1 MRKLILLIFLLL
13 IMISSNGFTNN
24 IVIKD
29 DIPIKIGG
37 DNYFPPFEYVD
48 SNGNYKGF
56 NVDITRA
63 VALETGMD
71 IEFVPMTWHEVST
84 ALISGDIDVAQGMK
98 YSKKREKTYMF
109 SHPYVETS
117 LTIFVNK
124 NSATI
129 ISLEDLKNKKV
140 AIQQND
146 IANSLVESW
155 MNVTVIETEN
165 QTEALELLVNDEVD
179 AYLGNRLVGL
189 YSIQNQGYQNLV
201 KMTGGLINAEN
212 YGFAM
217 NKKNIELMNEFNE
230 GLEIIKR
237 NGTYDKIYSKWFG
250 DEVKPP
256 IAYFKSIMLISGI
269 LVIAIGLIFIFIV
282 RLNLHLKKEVDK
294 QTADLKSE
302 TLYKAQIIDSIFS
315 GLITLNKGLII
326 KSVNKKAVEILHID
340 LNETLDRSLVELN
353 TVPFLEENLFSDIS
367 SSCNAIIDIEKH
379 CRIHGNERII
389 EYNLYPLLS
398 NSNTLEGWT
407 VTFRDVTFARQILRK
422 AMRNDKLES
431 LGRLTAGLAHE
442 IRNPLASIRTYLD
455 ILPEKY
461 DDERYRVMI
470 SKDVPQVIDKLN
482 ESINSLLEFAKPRD
496 SYPILFELS
505 EAIEASCKLLEKEF
519 EKDKIKVISTLSYD
533 DYVYIDKQHLQ
544 QVIFNLMINAIDA
557 VKEEDNALI
566 EIESFVEGEF
576 SSFII
581 TNNGD
586 KIPDEELEII
596 FEPFYTT
603 KSHGTGLGLSISHQ
617 LINQNGGDI
626 KVTTNS
632 SIGSSFK
639 VILPYAKK

>member
-217 NKKNIELMNEFNE
+217 NKK
-230 GLEIIKR
+230 
-237 NGTYDKIYSKWFG
+237 
-250 DEVKPP
+250 
-256 IAYFKSIMLISGI
+256 I
-269 LVIAIGLIFIFIV
+269 L
-282 RLNLHLKKEVDK
+282 
-294 QTADLKSE
+294 
-302 TLYKAQIIDSIFS
+302 
-315 GLITLNKGLII
+315 
-326 KSVNKKAVEILHID
+326 
-340 LNETLDRSLVELN
+340 
-353 TVPFLEENLFSDIS
+353 
-367 SSCNAIIDIEKH
+367 
-379 CRIHGNERII
+379 
-389 EYNLYPLLS
+389 
-398 NSNTLEGWT
+398 NS
-407 VTFRDVTFARQILRK
+407 
-422 AMRNDKLES
+422 
-431 LGRLTAGLAHE
+431 
-442 IRNPLASIRTYLD
+442 
-455 ILPEKY
+455 
-461 DDERYRVMI
+461 
-470 SKDVPQVIDKLN
+470 
-482 ESINSLLEFAKPRD
+482 
-496 SYPILFELS
+496 
-505 EAIEASCKLLEKEF
+505 
-519 EKDKIKVISTLSYD
+519 
-533 DYVYIDKQHLQ
+533 
-544 QVIFNLMINAIDA
+544 
-557 VKEEDNALI
+557 
-566 EIESFVEGEF
+566 
-576 SSFII
+576 
-581 TNNGD
+581 
-586 KIPDEELEII
+586 
-596 FEPFYTT
+596 
-603 KSHGTGLGLSISHQ
+603 
-617 LINQNGGDI
+617 
-626 KVTTNS
+626 
-632 SIGSSFK
+632 
-639 VILPYAKK
+639 